1 MSALLSARVKGL
13 ISLSLNTVVSFSL
26 FTPEKMLKSII
37 TSFIIQKRTL
47 ISLIGSAGNKYTR
60 TTHVNCD
67 CTGKI
72 RTYSLYIVTYNYL
85 QCYIIVKIYNFW
97 VIQRNY
103 ILNFQLFN
111 STQVVNLLIKVLFW
125 NSSHLVSLNQ
135 KQNVNFA
142 TSKFHKD

>member
-26 FTPEKMLKSII
+26 FTPEKMSKSII

-67 CTGKI
+67 RTGKI

-97 VIQRNY
+97 AIQRNY
-103 ILNFQLFN
+103 ILNF
-111 STQVVNLLIKVLFW
+111 
-125 NSSHLVSLNQ
+125 
-135 KQNVNFA
+135 
-142 TSKFHKD
+142 